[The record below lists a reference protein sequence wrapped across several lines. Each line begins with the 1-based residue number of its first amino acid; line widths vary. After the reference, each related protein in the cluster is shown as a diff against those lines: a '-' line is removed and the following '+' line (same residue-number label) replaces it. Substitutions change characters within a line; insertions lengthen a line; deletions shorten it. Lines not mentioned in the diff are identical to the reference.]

1 MNKELVEI
9 VDKDYVLMRRGLGLI
24 MEDVLTD
31 SEFAN
36 LIFISTLTG
45 EVDCIL
51 RTNRGNGEIA
61 GVNEIAEKI
70 NRSTSTVRKLLKKYI
85 ENDIIYKLDKKSEY
99 NKYGK
104 DLYIINPNLFRRDG
118 ELDDNLLEFFYDKRW

>member
-104 DLYIINPNLFRRDG
+104 DIYIINPNLFRRDG

>member
-1 MNKELVEI
+1 MSKELVEI
-9 VDKDYVLMRRGLGLI
+9 VDKDYVLMRRGLGMI
-24 MEDVLTD
+24 MNNVLTD

-36 LIFISTLTG
+36 LILISTLTG

-61 GVNEIAEKI
+61 GVNEIAKKI
-70 NRSTSTVRKLLKKYI
+70 NRSISTVRRLLKKYI
-85 ENDIIYKLDKKSEY
+85 ENDIIFKLDKRNSY

-104 DLYIINPNLFRRDG
+104 DVYIINPNLFRRDG
-118 ELDDNLLEFFYDKRW
+118 ELDNNLLEFFQDKRW

>member
-24 MEDVLTD
+24 MKDVLTD

-70 NRSTSTVRKLLKKYI
+70 NRSTSTVRRLLKKYI

-104 DLYIINPNLFRRDG
+104 DIYIINPNLFRRDG
-118 ELDDNLLEFFYDKRW
+118 ELDDNLLEFFYHKRW

>member
-1 MNKELVEI
+1 MSKELVEI
-9 VDKDYVLMRRGLGLI
+9 VDKDYVLMRRGLGMI
-24 MEDVLTD
+24 MNNVLTD

-36 LIFISTLTG
+36 LILISTLTG

-70 NRSTSTVRKLLKKYI
+70 NRSTSTVRRLLKKYI
-85 ENDIIYKLDKKSEY
+85 ENDIIFKLDKRNSY

-104 DLYIINPNLFRRDG
+104 DVYIINPNLFRRDG

>member
-9 VDKDYVLMRRGLGLI
+9 VDKDYVLMRRGLGMI
-24 MEDVLTD
+24 MNNVLTD

-36 LIFISTLTG
+36 LLFISTLTG

-70 NRSTSTVRKLLKKYI
+70 NRSTSTVRRLLKKYI
-85 ENDIIYKLDKKSEY
+85 ENDIVYKLDKKSKY

-104 DLYIINPNLFRRDG
+104 DVYIINPNLFRRDG

>member
-9 VDKDYVLMRRGLGLI
+9 VDKDYVLMRRGLGMI
-24 MEDVLTD
+24 MNNVLTD

-36 LIFISTLTG
+36 LVLIGTLTG
-45 EVDCIL
+45 EKDCIL

-85 ENDIIYKLDKKSEY
+85 ENDIIYKLDKKSKY

-104 DLYIINPNLFRRDG
+104 DVYIINPNLFRRDG
-118 ELDDNLLEFFYDKRW
+118 ELDDNLLEFFYNKRW

>member
-1 MNKELVEI
+1 MKELVELK
-9 VDKDYVLMRRGLGLI
+9 DEDYVLMRRGLGLI
-24 MEDVLTD
+24 MKDVLTD
-31 SEFAN
+31 SEFVN

-45 EVDCIL
+45 EKDCIL
-51 RTNRGNGEIA
+51 RTNRGSGEIA
-61 GVNEIAEKI
+61 GINEIAKKI
-70 NRSTSTVRKLLKKYI
+70 NRSISTVRRLLKKYI
-85 ENDIIYKLDKKSEY
+85 DNDIIYKLDKKSEY

>member
-9 VDKDYVLMRRGLGLI
+9 VDKDYVLMRRGLGMI
-24 MEDVLTD
+24 MNNVLTD

-36 LIFISTLTG
+36 LVLIGTLTG
-45 EVDCIL
+45 EKDCIL

-118 ELDDNLLEFFYDKRW
+118 ELDDNLLEFFQDKRW

>member
-9 VDKDYVLMRRGLGLI
+9 VDKDYVLMRRGLGMI
-24 MEDVLTD
+24 MNNVLTD

-36 LIFISTLTG
+36 LILISTLTG

-70 NRSTSTVRKLLKKYI
+70 NRSTSTVRRLLKKYI
-85 ENDIIYKLDKKSEY
+85 ENDIIYKLDKKSKY

-104 DLYIINPNLFRRDG
+104 DVYIINPNLFRRDG
-118 ELDDNLLEFFYDKRW
+118 ELDDNLLEIFYDKRW

>member
-24 MEDVLTD
+24 MKDVLTD
-31 SEFAN
+31 SEFVN

-104 DLYIINPNLFRRDG
+104 DIYIINPNLFRRDG

>member
-9 VDKDYVLMRRGLGLI
+9 VDKDYVLMRRGLGMI
-24 MEDVLTD
+24 MKDVLTD

-70 NRSTSTVRKLLKKYI
+70 NRSTSTVRRLLKKYI
-85 ENDIIYKLDKKSEY
+85 DNDIIYKLDKRNSY

-104 DLYIINPNLFRRDG
+104 DVYIINPNLFRRDG
-118 ELDDNLLEFFYDKRW
+118 ELDDNLLEFFQDKRW

>member
-1 MNKELVEI
+1 MNKELAEI
-9 VDKDYVLMRRGLGLI
+9 VDKDYVLMRRGLGMI
-24 MEDVLTD
+24 MNNVLTD

-36 LIFISTLTG
+36 LILISTLTG

-61 GVNEIAEKI
+61 GVNEIAKKI
-70 NRSTSTVRKLLKKYI
+70 DRSISTVRKLLKKYI
-85 ENDIIYKLDKKSEY
+85 ENDIIFKLDKRNSY

-104 DLYIINPNLFRRDG
+104 DVYIINPNLFRRDG

>member
-24 MEDVLTD
+24 MKDVLTD
-31 SEFAN
+31 SEFVN

-51 RTNRGNGEIA
+51 RTNRGNGELA
-61 GVNEIAEKI
+61 GVNESAEKI
-70 NRSTSTVRKLLKKYI
+70 NRSTSTVRRLLKKYI

-118 ELDDNLLEFFYDKRW
+118 ELDDNLLKFFCDKRW

>member
-9 VDKDYVLMRRGLGLI
+9 VDKDYVLMRRDLGLI
-24 MEDVLTD
+24 TKDVLTD
-31 SEFAN
+31 SEFVN
-36 LIFISTLTG
+36 LLLISTLTG

-85 ENDIIYKLDKKSEY
+85 ENDIIYKLDKKSKY

-104 DLYIINPNLFRRDG
+104 DVYIINPNLFRRDG

>member
-24 MEDVLTD
+24 MKDVLTD

-36 LIFISTLTG
+36 LILISTLTG

-104 DLYIINPNLFRRDG
+104 DIYIINPNLFRRDG

>member
-9 VDKDYVLMRRGLGLI
+9 VDKDYVLMRRDLGLI
-24 MEDVLTD
+24 TKDVLTD
-31 SEFAN
+31 SEFVN
-36 LIFISTLTG
+36 LLLISTLTG

-70 NRSTSTVRKLLKKYI
+70 NRSTSTVRRLLKKYI
-85 ENDIIYKLDKKSEY
+85 DNDIIYKLDKKSEY

-104 DLYIINPNLFRRDG
+104 DVYIINPNLFRRDG
-118 ELDDNLLEFFYDKRW
+118 ELDNDLLEFFYDKRW

>member
-9 VDKDYVLMRRGLGLI
+9 VDKDYVLMRRDLGLI
-24 MEDVLTD
+24 TKDVLTD
-31 SEFAN
+31 SEFVN
-36 LIFISTLTG
+36 LLLISTLTG

-70 NRSTSTVRKLLKKYI
+70 NRSTSTVRRLLKKYI
-85 ENDIIYKLDKKSEY
+85 DNDIIYKLDKKSEY

>member
-1 MNKELVEI
+1 MSKELVEI
-9 VDKDYVLMRRGLGLI
+9 LDKDYVLMRRGLGMI
-24 MEDVLTD
+24 MKDVLTD

-70 NRSTSTVRKLLKKYI
+70 NRSTSTVRRLLKKYI

-104 DLYIINPNLFRRDG
+104 DIYIINPNLFRRDG
-118 ELDDNLLEFFYDKRW
+118 ELDDNLLEFFYHKRW

>member
-1 MNKELVEI
+1 MSEELVEI

-24 MEDVLTD
+24 MKDVLTD
-31 SEFAN
+31 SEFVN

-70 NRSTSTVRKLLKKYI
+70 NRSTSTVRRLLKKYI
-85 ENDIIYKLDKKSEY
+85 DNDIIYKLDKRNSY

-104 DLYIINPNLFRRDG
+104 NVYIINPNLFRRDE
-118 ELDDNLLEFFYDKRW
+118 ELDNNLLEFFYDKRW

>member
-1 MNKELVEI
+1 MNKELAEI

-24 MEDVLTD
+24 MKDVLTD

-36 LIFISTLTG
+36 LILISTLTG

-104 DLYIINPNLFRRDG
+104 DIYIINPNLFRRDG

>member
-9 VDKDYVLMRRGLGLI
+9 VDKDYVLMRRGLGMI
-24 MEDVLTD
+24 MNNVLTD

-36 LIFISTLTG
+36 LVLIGTLTG
-45 EVDCIL
+45 EKDCIL

-70 NRSTSTVRKLLKKYI
+70 NRSISTVRRLLKKYI
-85 ENDIIYKLDKKSEY
+85 ENDIIYKLDKKSKY

-104 DLYIINPNLFRRDG
+104 DVYIINPNLFRRDG
-118 ELDDNLLEFFYDKRW
+118 ELDDNLLEFFYNKRW

>member
-24 MEDVLTD
+24 MKDVLTD

>member
-9 VDKDYVLMRRGLGLI
+9 VDKDYVLMRRDLGLI
-24 MEDVLTD
+24 TKDVLTD
-31 SEFAN
+31 SEFVN
-36 LIFISTLTG
+36 LLLISTLTG

-70 NRSTSTVRKLLKKYI
+70 NRSTSTVRRLLKKYI
-85 ENDIIYKLDKKSEY
+85 DNDIIYKLDKKSKY

-104 DLYIINPNLFRRDG
+104 DVYIINPNLFRRDG
-118 ELDDNLLEFFYDKRW
+118 EIDDNLLEFFYDKRW

>member
-1 MNKELVEI
+1 MSKELVEI
-9 VDKDYVLMRRGLGLI
+9 VDRDYVLMRRGLGMI
-24 MEDVLTD
+24 MNNVLTN

-36 LIFISTLTG
+36 LLLISTLTG

-51 RTNRGNGEIA
+51 RTNRGKGEIA

-70 NRSTSTVRKLLKKYI
+70 DRSTSTVRKLLKKYI
-85 ENDIIYKLDKKSEY
+85 ENDIIFKLDKKNSY

>member
-9 VDKDYVLMRRGLGLI
+9 VDKDYVLMRRGLGMI
-24 MEDVLTD
+24 MNNVLTD

-118 ELDDNLLEFFYDKRW
+118 ELDDNLLEFFQDKRW

>member
-1 MNKELVEI
+1 MSEELVEI
-9 VDKDYVLMRRGLGLI
+9 VDKDYVLMRRGLGMI
-24 MEDVLTD
+24 MNNVLTD

-36 LIFISTLTG
+36 LILISTLTG

-70 NRSTSTVRKLLKKYI
+70 NKSTSTVRRLLKKYI
-85 ENDIIYKLDKKSEY
+85 ENDIIYKLDKKSKY

-104 DLYIINPNLFRRDG
+104 DVYIINPNLFRRDG
-118 ELDDNLLEFFYDKRW
+118 ELDNNLLEFFYDKRW

>member
-1 MNKELVEI
+1 MSKELVEI
-9 VDKDYVLMRRGLGLI
+9 VDRDYVLMRRGLGMI
-24 MEDVLTD
+24 MNNVLTN

-36 LIFISTLTG
+36 LILISTLTG

-51 RTNRGNGEIA
+51 RTNRGKGEIA

-70 NRSTSTVRKLLKKYI
+70 DRSTSTVRKLLKKYI
-85 ENDIIYKLDKKSEY
+85 ENDIIYKLDKKNSY

>member
-9 VDKDYVLMRRGLGLI
+9 VDKDYVLMRRGLGMI

-99 NKYGK
+99 NKYGR

-118 ELDDNLLEFFYDKRW
+118 

>member
-1 MNKELVEI
+1 MNKELAEI
-9 VDKDYVLMRRGLGLI
+9 VDKDYVLMRRGLGMI
-24 MEDVLTD
+24 MDNVLTD

-104 DLYIINPNLFRRDG
+104 DIYIINPNLFRRDG

>member
-1 MNKELVEI
+1 MHYPYHMQK
-9 VDKDYVLMRRGLGLI
+9 
-24 MEDVLTD
+24 
-31 SEFAN
+31 
-36 LIFISTLTG
+36 
-45 EVDCIL
+45 DCIL
-51 RTNRGNGEIA
+51 RTNRGSGEIA
-61 GVNEIAEKI
+61 GINEIAEKI
-70 NRSTSTVRKLLKKYI
+70 NRSTSTVRRLLKKYI

>member
-1 MNKELVEI
+1 MNKELAEI

-24 MEDVLTD
+24 TKDVITD

-36 LIFISTLTG
+36 LVLIGTLTG
-45 EVDCIL
+45 EKDCIL
-51 RTNRGNGEIA
+51 RTNRGNGDIA
-61 GVNEIAEKI
+61 GVNEIGEKI

-85 ENDIIYKLDKKSEY
+85 DNDIIYKLDKKSEY

>member
-24 MEDVLTD
+24 MKDVLTD

-70 NRSTSTVRKLLKKYI
+70 NRSTSTVRRLLKKYI
-85 ENDIIYKLDKKSEY
+85 ENDIIYKLDKRNSY

-104 DLYIINPNLFRRDG
+104 DVYIINPNLFRRDG

>member
-1 MNKELVEI
+1 MSEELVEI

-24 MEDVLTD
+24 MKDVLTD
-31 SEFAN
+31 SEFVN

-45 EVDCIL
+45 EKDCIL
-51 RTNRGNGEIA
+51 RTNRGSGEIA
-61 GVNEIAEKI
+61 GINEIAKKI
-70 NRSTSTVRKLLKKYI
+70 NRSISTVRRLLKKYI

-99 NKYGK
+99 NKFGK
-104 DLYIINPNLFRRDG
+104 DVYIINPNLFRREG

>member
-24 MEDVLTD
+24 MKDVLTD

-36 LIFISTLTG
+36 LVLIGTLTG
-45 EVDCIL
+45 EKDCIL

-61 GVNEIAEKI
+61 GINEIAKKI
-70 NRSTSTVRKLLKKYI
+70 NRSISTVRRLLTKYI

-118 ELDDNLLEFFYDKRW
+118 ELDDNLLELFYDKRW

>member
-24 MEDVLTD
+24 MKDVLTD

-36 LIFISTLTG
+36 LVLIGTLTG
-45 EVDCIL
+45 EKDCIL
-51 RTNRGNGEIA
+51 RTNRGNGEIP
-61 GVNEIAEKI
+61 GINEIAKKI
-70 NRSTSTVRKLLKKYI
+70 NRSISTVRRLLKKYI
-85 ENDIIYKLDKKSEY
+85 KNDIIYKLDKKSEY

-118 ELDDNLLEFFYDKRW
+118 ELDDNLLELFYNKRW

>member
-1 MNKELVEI
+1 MSKELVEI

-24 MEDVLTD
+24 MNNVLTD

-70 NRSTSTVRKLLKKYI
+70 NRSTSTVRRLLKKYI

-104 DLYIINPNLFRRDG
+104 DVDIINPNLFRRDG
-118 ELDDNLLEFFYDKRW
+118 ELDDNLLEFFYNKRW

>member
-9 VDKDYVLMRRGLGLI
+9 VDKDYVLMRRGLGMI
-24 MEDVLTD
+24 MNNVLTD

-36 LIFISTLTG
+36 LVLIGTLTG
-45 EVDCIL
+45 EKDCIL

-85 ENDIIYKLDKKSEY
+85 ENDIIYKLDKKSKY

>member
-1 MNKELVEI
+1 MSKELVEI
-9 VDKDYVLMRRGLGLI
+9 LDKDYVLMRRDLGLI
-24 MEDVLTD
+24 TKDVLTD
-31 SEFAN
+31 SEFVN
-36 LIFISTLTG
+36 LLLISTLTG

-70 NRSTSTVRKLLKKYI
+70 NRSTSTVRRLLKKYI
-85 ENDIIYKLDKKSEY
+85 ENDIIYKLDKKSKY

-104 DLYIINPNLFRRDG
+104 DVYIINPNLFRRDG

>member
-9 VDKDYVLMRRGLGLI
+9 VDKDYVLMRRGLGMI
-24 MEDVLTD
+24 MNNVLTD

-36 LIFISTLTG
+36 LLFISTLTG

-51 RTNRGNGEIA
+51 RTNKGKGEIA

-85 ENDIIYKLDKKSEY
+85 ENDIIYKLDKKSKY

-104 DLYIINPNLFRRDG
+104 DVYIINPNLFRRDG